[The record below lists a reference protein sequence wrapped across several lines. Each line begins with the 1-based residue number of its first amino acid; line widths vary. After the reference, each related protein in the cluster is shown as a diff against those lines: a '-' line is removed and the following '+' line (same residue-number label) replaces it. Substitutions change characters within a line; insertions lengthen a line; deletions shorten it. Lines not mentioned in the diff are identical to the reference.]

1 MDQELLIA
9 SLEDIIDAAKSD
21 PTFPLIAELKSLADA
36 IHADA
41 QEAQA

>member
-9 SLEDIIDAAKSD
+9 SLEDLIDATRSD
-21 PTFPLIAELKSLADA
+21 PNFPLIAELKSLATA